1 LTKPETAAPAADA
14 AAKDELLSALAAED
28 EEEKEPL

>member
-1 LTKPETAAPAADA
+1 VLKAFGLADE